1 MYVERDHLEP
11 DIVETE
17 MSDFWKRSPEKL
29 IIFHASSP
37 PLYFPDIPRRLLIQ
51 KDILIQIQR
60 VGCTPWNDEHGLFL
74 GCCAR
79 GNTRVTQIFGYQDAQ
94 YSFTRVLKASV
105 NR

>member
-1 MYVERDHLEP
+1 MYLERDHLEP

-51 KDILIQIQR
+51 TIHSH
-60 VGCTPWNDEHGLFL
+60 P
-74 GCCAR
+74 
-79 GNTRVTQIFGYQDAQ
+79 NTASRL
-94 YSFTRVLKASV
+94 YSME
-105 NR
+105 